1 MGSKKGGGDRSRK
14 VFYFS
19 PSLSL
24 AETGERKEK
33 FLGFARPLATCCCL
47 SHSPHNSFP
56 PPLFSCWKINCVR
69 QNNCFPLPARARGMN
84 GAKFPFR
91 SHKVQKKVARGGTS
105 HGRAFFI
112 TSVSPP
118 FLFKGP
124 LPPPLPTASSP
135 APPTGAEGA
144 TTMNPPPP
152 TESTTAVK
160 KDVGGGGGQARRQGE
175 EVEDFQERHSP
186 TIDSKK

>member
-14 VFYFS
+14 VSYFS

-47 SHSPHNSFP
+47 SHSPHNSSPSP
-56 PPLFSCWKINCVR
+56 PFSCWKINFVR

-84 GAKFPFR
+84 GAKFLFR
-91 SHKVQKKVARGGTS
+91 SHKVQKKVARGDTS

-124 LPPPLPTASSP
+124 LPPTASSP

-152 TESTTAVK
+152 TESTTTVK
-160 KDVGGGGGQARRQGE
+160 KDVGGGGGGGQARRQGE